1 MKRIVAI
8 LMCLVMVLALCACGE
23 DVPGEMTKETY
34 KQGKNALEI
43 MDKCLAGGIDA
54 AEAEKQLNTAYAAIE
69 VEKNSINPDP
79 SNPNYV
85 NDFNYSM
92 SVKSVSF
99 SVKNFILGLRGEE
112 NSLGK
117 VPDCQEARDFLYSTL
132 TGADL
137 NKG

>member
-1 MKRIVAI
+1 MKRMIAI
-8 LMCLVMVLALCACGE
+8 LMCLAMMLSLCACGE

-34 KQGKNALEI
+34 KQGKNAMEV
-43 MDKCLAGGIDA
+43 MDKYLSGGIDA
-54 AEAEKQLNTAYAAIE
+54 AEAEKQLSVVYEAIE
-69 VEKNSINPDP
+69 AEKNSINPDP

>member
-43 MDKCLAGGIDA
+43 MDKYLAGGIDA

-69 VEKNSINPDP
+69 AEKNSINPDP